1 MIYLSNIYLFVAESF
16 QAEEE
21 CGGDWAVDTV
31 DSLARAGQ
39 DWGSWDAADQD
50 SSSSAPSTNTVTEN
64 VFDIMR
70 DGSLSQ
76 VRPSINI
83 FYIHTK
89 NVCGRLSGSSGSTG
103 WSTAWPSGTSTAT
116 PPHTGSRSMDTPTCS
131 GEGVTFKRECL

>member
-1 MIYLSNIYLFVAESF
+1 MACVEDCDQILIASSIKESQGWEENGNKTTTIIQGTRYVDIYYLFVSESF

-83 FYIHTK
+83 FYIHTQK
-89 NVCGRLSGSSGSTG
+89 ISAAG
-103 WSTAWPSGTSTAT
+103 
-116 PPHTGSRSMDTPTCS
+116 
-131 GEGVTFKRECL
+131 

>member
-1 MIYLSNIYLFVAESF
+1 MIYLSNIYLFVSESF

-76 VRPSINI
+76 VRPSTNI

-89 NVCGRLSGSSGSTG
+89 NFCGRLSGS
-103 WSTAWPSGTSTAT
+103 
-116 PPHTGSRSMDTPTCS
+116 
-131 GEGVTFKRECL
+131 

>member
-1 MIYLSNIYLFVAESF
+1 M
-16 QAEEE
+16 
-21 CGGDWAVDTV
+21 DTV

-76 VRPSINI
+76 VNPSVNI
-83 FYIHTK
+83 FCLYIKYFLVQVERFIGKYGLEYSLAQRDEYGH
-89 NVCGRLSGSSGSTG
+89 
-103 WSTAWPSGTSTAT
+103 
-116 PPHTGSRSMDTPTCS
+116 TPTHWLALN
-131 GEGVTFKRECL
+131 GHAHVFR